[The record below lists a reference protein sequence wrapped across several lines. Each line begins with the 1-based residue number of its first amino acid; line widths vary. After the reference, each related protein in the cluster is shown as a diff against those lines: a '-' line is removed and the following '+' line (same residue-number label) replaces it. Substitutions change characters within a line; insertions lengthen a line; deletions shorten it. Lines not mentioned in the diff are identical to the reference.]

1 MPVHGVD
8 LTESK
13 EIITRLKTTRG
24 HIAGVERMIEDD
36 KTCEEILMQLLA
48 IRSSIQ
54 KVSAVVAQ
62 RYANTCLVDAL
73 EKGENQQEILNKA
86 IETIMK
92 LSQ

>member
-1 MPVHGVD
+1 MTSVNPA
-8 LTESK
+8 ESR
-13 EIITRLKTTRG
+13 EILKRLRTARG
-24 HIAGVERMIEDD
+24 HIAGVERMIEEE

-62 RYANTCLVDAL
+62 RYANTCLLEAI
-73 EKGENQQEILNKA
+73 EKGENKQDVLNKA
-86 IETIMK
+86 IETLMK

>member
-1 MPVHGVD
+1 MHQVD
-8 LTESK
+8 PQESK
-13 EIITRLKTTRG
+13 EILSRLKTARG
-24 HIAGVERMIEDD
+24 HIAGVERMIEED
-36 KTCEEILMQLLA
+36 KTCEEILLQLLA

-62 RYANTCLVDAL
+62 RYANTCLLDAI
-73 EKGENQQEILNKA
+73 EQGESRRDVLNKA

>member
-1 MPVHGVD
+1 MHRVD
-8 LTESK
+8 PLESK
-13 EIITRLKTTRG
+13 EILSRLKTARG
-24 HIAGVERMIEDD
+24 HIAGVERMIEEE
-36 KTCEEILMQLLA
+36 KTCEEILLQLLA

-62 RYANTCLVDAL
+62 RYANTCLLDAI
-73 EKGENQQEILNKA
+73 EQGESRQEVVNKA

>member
-1 MPVHGVD
+1 MTSVD
-8 LTESK
+8 PSESK
-13 EIITRLKTTRG
+13 MILSRLKTARG
-24 HIAGVERMIEDD
+24 HIAGVERMIEEE
-36 KTCEEILMQLLA
+36 KPCEEILMQLLA

-62 RYANTCLVDAL
+62 RYANTCVIEAI
-73 EKGENQQEILNKA
+73 ENGENKQEVLNKA